1 MVLLIML
8 SCHSWL
14 GPGILCS
21 WAVGC
26 VLVFRW
32 HCTVIEIRS
41 LVLARDDGIAGMCA
55 KRVLQGKI
63 QSVDLLVKRRR
74 CLLGKML
81 RKVNREC
88 SLGNSFCF

>member
-32 HCTVIEIRS
+32 HCACIEIRS
-41 LVLARDDGIAGMCA
+41 LVRARDDGVVGTCG
-55 KRVLQGKI
+55 VLW
-63 QSVDLLVKRRR
+63 VFTVFLTEEHV
-74 CLLGKML
+74 
-81 RKVNREC
+81 
-88 SLGNSFCF
+88 